1 MALIDTLANAI
12 AEMEGF
18 LVPNSLAQRNN
29 NPGNLINKPLCN
41 GNAGGYSVFPHC

>member
-12 AEMEGF
+12 AQMEGF

-29 NPGNLINKPLCN
+29 NPGNLIASPFAT
-41 GNAGGYSVFPHC
+41 GNVGGY